1 MVLSDGIKQ
10 IEDEIGL
17 LTWTTSMLNIL
28 WKMLNLFAATGHITY
43 TKSTQLYL
51 QQTSKLPKTH
61 LWLYNEFV
69 NGNLTAQR
77 TKGDWTGIWTDLA
90 VERTMMQSINS
101 REGLTG
107 GRGMTESVR
116 DMWALSLS
124 QIASVHNVMI

>member
-17 LTWTTSMLNIL
+17 LMWTTSMLNIL

-61 LWLYNEFV
+61 LWLHNEFV

>member
-17 LTWTTSMLNIL
+17 LMWTTSMLNIL

-43 TKSTQLYL
+43 AKSAQLYL
-51 QQTSKLPKTH
+51 QQTSKLPQTH
-61 LWLYNEFV
+61 LSLYNEFV
-69 NGNLTAQR
+69 NGNLTTQR
-77 TKGDWTGIWTDLA
+77 IKGDWTGIWTDLA
-90 VERTMMQSINS
+90 VKRTMMQSINS

-116 DMWALSLS
+116 HMWALSLS

>member
-17 LTWTTSMLNIL
+17 LMWTTSMLNIL

>member
-17 LTWTTSMLNIL
+17 LTWSTSMLNIL